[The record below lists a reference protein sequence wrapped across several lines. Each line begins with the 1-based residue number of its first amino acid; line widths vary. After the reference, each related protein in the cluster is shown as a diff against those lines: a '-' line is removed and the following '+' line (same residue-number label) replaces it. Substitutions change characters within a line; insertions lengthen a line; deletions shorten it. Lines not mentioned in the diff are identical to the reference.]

1 MRRLKHRGTFYFFEK
16 EEIINFIEE
25 NVKKIKVKEGSRAVI
40 VPHAGYQYSGFCALH
55 SFLSLNKDAKRI
67 LIFGV
72 DHLGGCR
79 KICVGSENW
88 EGIFGEVKV
97 DRKFVEKILDFEN
110 VEVNDYAHEYEHS
123 IEVQIPFLEYFFKD
137 FKIVPI
143 LLNNLTSE
151 EIEKF
156 VENLVKI
163 VDEKTISI
171 FSGDLIHHGEI
182 YGFIAFKEK
191 RKENQ
196 KKADMEIVKA
206 ILSLDLKKFLESY
219 KKYPTVCGYYT
230 FQAFIFYSK
239 KLNLKPK
246 LLCYYNSAEITNEE
260 DLIVGYASIASY

>member
-1 MRRLKHRGTFYFFEK
+1 MRRLAHRGSFYFYEK
-16 EEIINFIEE
+16 EEIVDFVEKNIEKINVE
-25 NVKKIKVKEGSRAVI
+25 EGSKAII

-55 SFLSLNKDAKRI
+55 SFLSLDKKAKRV

-72 DHLGGCR
+72 DHLGNCR
-79 KICVGSENW
+79 KICVSSEDW
-88 EGIFGEVKV
+88 EGIFGEVKI
-97 DRKFVEKILDFEN
+97 DRKFINKLLDLEN
-110 VEVNDYAHEYEHS
+110 VEINDFAHKYEHS

-143 LLNNLTSE
+143 LLNNLSTN
-151 EIEKF
+151 EIENFIEK
-156 VENLVKI
+156 LCSLI
-163 VDEKTISI
+163 DEKTVSI

-182 YGFIAFKEK
+182 YGFVIFNER
-191 RKENQ
+191 RKENL
-196 KKADMEIVKA
+196 KNADMEIITS
-206 ILSLDLKKFLESY
+206 ILNLNEKKFLEMY

-260 DLIVGYASIASY
+260 DIIVGYASIASY